1 MRQEQFSPSKFLS
14 GQGLPF
20 WPCLTYYRRTSN
32 LVSVSITVLLWYLTM
47 TSEHK
52 TSVVSFKLDEQA
64 KRRFDAAMR
73 LEGTTVSE
81 TIRNAVLKYLK
92 EVDEGVEHPQ
102 FRLDLPREGSESKG
116 EQH

>member
-1 MRQEQFSPSKFLS
+1 
-14 GQGLPF
+14 
-20 WPCLTYYRRTSN
+20 
-32 LVSVSITVLLWYLTM
+32 M

-52 TSVVSFKLDEQA
+52 TTVVCSFKLDEQV

-92 EVDEGVEHPQ
+92 EVDEGVKHPQ
-102 FRLDLPREGSESKG
+102 FRLDLRDEGLESKG